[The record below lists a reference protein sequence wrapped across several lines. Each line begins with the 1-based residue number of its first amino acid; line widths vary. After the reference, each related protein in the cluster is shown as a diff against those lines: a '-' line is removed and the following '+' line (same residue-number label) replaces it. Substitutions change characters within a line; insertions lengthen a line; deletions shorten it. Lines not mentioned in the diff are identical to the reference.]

1 MTLLNTALR
10 HLARNVSL
18 IIHTSNSIPMKFPI
32 GKGSAKLT
40 CFYETLPDGAIVHL
54 SAVIVL

>member
-18 IIHTSNSIPMKFPI
+18 IIHTSNSIPMEFPI
-32 GKGSAKLT
+32 GKVTVKLI

>member
-1 MTLLNTALR
+1 MTLLNTALK

-18 IIHTSNSIPMKFPI
+18 IIHTSNSIPMEFPI
-32 GKGSAKLT
+32 GKGTVKLT
-40 CFYETLPDGAIVHL
+40 CFYETLPESAMVHL